1 MSAWKSVCRRGL
13 AHARKAQR
21 SVVKERWA
29 AVSFFEAGG
38 GAKIVGCFLSFFC
51 CGAHTTDEK
60 VPDFHLI
67 IHNRTNNLS
76 TGFGRLLGGLR
87 VVGTRF
93 LCSETAMPFG
103 FNPTGG
109 PTEHYYYIWPFPFW
123 LSCRAWGGSCREA
136 NYRTSKSEQ
145 GKGQFVCGKVI

>member
-1 MSAWKSVCRRGL
+1 M
-13 AHARKAQR
+13 
-21 SVVKERWA
+21 

-38 GAKIVGCFLSFFC
+38 PKIVGCFLSFFC

-67 IHNRTNNLS
+67 IHNHTNNLS

-93 LCSETAMPFG
+93 LCPETAMPFG
-103 FNPTGG
+103 FNPPGG
-109 PTEHYYYIWPFPFW
+109 PTEHYYYICPFPFW
-123 LSCRAWGGSCREA
+123 LSCRAWGAAVERQITARARASKGRGSLCAGR
-136 NYRTSKSEQ
+136 
-145 GKGQFVCGKVI
+145 